1 MVCML
6 PWHVVDHVS
15 IVVWVYPENLTLFF
29 LILITYF
36 SEGVWLSWDN
46 MSSTWFVMR
55 RMSKKWWSTI
65 SRKWTTTSYLN
76 SVNIWKDHDK
86 ETNNHLLPQLSEHM
100 KRPWQGNVNY
110 LLPQLS
116 EHMKRPWQGNEQP
129 PLTSTQW
136 TYEKTMTRKC
146 KPPLTSTQ
154 WTYEKTMTRKWTT
167 TSYLN
172 SVNIWKDHDIWHR
185 KSRSL
190 CIFIFETSTF
200 FFINI
205 LSNLY

>member
-100 KRPWQGNVNY
+100 KRPWQGNVNH

-136 TYEKTMTRKC
+136 TYEKTMT
-146 KPPLTSTQ
+146 
-154 WTYEKTMTRKWTT
+154 Y
-167 TSYLN
+167 
-172 SVNIWKDHDIWHR
+172 DIGNPGLCVSLSLKLLHFFSSIYCQTCIKRSHFGQR
-185 KSRSL
+185 KSGLLRQM
-190 CIFIFETSTF
+190 TS
-200 FFINI
+200 
-205 LSNLY
+205 